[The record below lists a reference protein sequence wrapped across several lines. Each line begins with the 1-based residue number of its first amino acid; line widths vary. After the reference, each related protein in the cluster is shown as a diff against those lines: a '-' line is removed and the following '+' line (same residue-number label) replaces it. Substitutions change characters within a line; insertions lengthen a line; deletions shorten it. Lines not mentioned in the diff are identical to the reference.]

1 MAPSAAEQGP
11 SLSLRERFLYF
22 TPMIAFITI
31 YMALCAFN
39 FGFDVGNFAGVQA
52 MQRPAFAKRFGK
64 YNDGKDLYALPSYL
78 SSIMTS
84 TPFFGKLVGAITC
97 GSVSERWGRKMAIFI
112 LACISLV
119 GVTLQTAAFSAAQ
132 FTVGRVVNFAMTGFC
147 IVVVPIYQAECS
159 PKELRGLMNSTIQM
173 VIIFGQTV
181 ASLVNLGTKGIP
193 SDASWRIPVGL
204 QFVVPVILLALLP
217 FVPESP
223 RWLLSKDR
231 PDEAFQSLQRLRGKL
246 TENDI
251 RVEMAEI
258 QADQANASKGSW
270 GEVFDNH
277 NRLRTVI
284 AIIAMFGQ
292 QITGQAFVNQY
303 SAIFYQ
309 QNGFVKQAFLFTVL
323 ANVAG
328 VIGTA
333 GTWFVVDSFGRRPIL
348 LTGGFLMG
356 AFLYIVAIVSTVPD
370 PTYAARQMMVASMC
384 LFSAMYCVSWGP
396 LSYVVLGEVTS
407 ARVKEKTSL
416 IACSISIL
424 TTFVTSFTLPYL
436 LNSDYAGLG
445 GKVGFIYGS
454 ICFVMTVVAF
464 FFVPEMKDRTLE
476 EVDKL
481 FEMKVPLRKFKQTQ
495 IEVLDPDVK
504 DTVLHGGDD
513 KGASVH
519 HREA

>member
-1 MAPSAAEQGP
+1 
-11 SLSLRERFLYF
+11 
-22 TPMIAFITI
+22 
-31 YMALCAFN
+31 
-39 FGFDVGNFAGVQA
+39 
-52 MQRPAFAKRFGK
+52 
-64 YNDGKDLYALPSYL
+64 
-78 SSIMTS
+78 MTS

-217 FVPESP
+217 FIPESP

-231 PDEAFQSLQRLRGKL
+231 PDEAFESLQRLRGKL

-270 GEVFDNH
+270 SEVFDSH
-277 NRLRTVI
+277 NRLRTII

-333 GTWFVVDSFGRRPIL
+333 GTWFVVDSFGRRW
-348 LTGGFLMG
+348 
-356 AFLYIVAIVSTVPD
+356 VN
-370 PTYAARQMMVASMC
+370 
-384 LFSAMYCVSWGP
+384 LF
-396 LSYVVLGEVTS
+396 
-407 ARVKEKTSL
+407 
-416 IACSISIL
+416 
-424 TTFVTSFTLPYL
+424 
-436 LNSDYAGLG
+436 
-445 GKVGFIYGS
+445 
-454 ICFVMTVVAF
+454 
-464 FFVPEMKDRTLE
+464 
-476 EVDKL
+476 
-481 FEMKVPLRKFKQTQ
+481 
-495 IEVLDPDVK
+495 
-504 DTVLHGGDD
+504 
-513 KGASVH
+513 
-519 HREA
+519 

>member
-1 MAPSAAEQGP
+1 
-11 SLSLRERFLYF
+11 
-22 TPMIAFITI
+22 
-31 YMALCAFN
+31 
-39 FGFDVGNFAGVQA
+39 
-52 MQRPAFAKRFGK
+52 
-64 YNDGKDLYALPSYL
+64 
-78 SSIMTS
+78 MTS

-173 VIIFGQTV
+173 VLIFGQTV

-193 SDASWRIPVGL
+193 GDASWRIPVGL
-204 QFVVPVILLALLP
+204 QFVVPVILLGLLP
-217 FVPESP
+217 FIPESP

-231 PDEAFQSLQRLRGKL
+231 PDKAFESLQRLRGKL
-246 TENDI
+246 AENDI
-251 RVEMAEI
+251 RLEMAEI

-270 GEVFDNH
+270 SEVFDNH

-303 SAIFYQ
+303 SATFYQ
-309 QNGFVKQAFLFTVL
+309 QNGFVKQAFLFTVS

-333 GTWFVVDSFGRRPIL
+333 GTWFVVDSFGRR
-348 LTGGFLMG
+348 
-356 AFLYIVAIVSTVPD
+356 
-370 PTYAARQMMVASMC
+370 
-384 LFSAMYCVSWGP
+384 
-396 LSYVVLGEVTS
+396 SYVVLGEVTS

-504 DTVLHGGDD
+504 DAVLHGGDD
-513 KGASVH
+513 KGVSVH